1 MTSTNTATTAVHD
14 ACRRLGSVR
23 IAAAGTALGAAV
35 VLLAIGRAEARHEV
49 LVVLGTLGFLL
60 AGCGYLLRWRVTGNA
75 TTRSVGAGL
84 LLVGLSR
91 PAGVVTGAL
100 VENAGPAL
108 PAAAH
113 LAVASAAAAIVLRA
127 FPGAGSRRR
136 PVTAGLLATSLAGAA
151 AVGLGTAVPALARPA
166 TASACLGLAT
176 LWGATAVAAW
186 RSDQLSTGHRRSA
199 QALAVVALSL
209 SAIAALAA
217 LPTLLPGTAGM
228 VALVRDVGT
237 AAAAGA
243 AALAAGRRLTD
254 ALGGQERYV
263 AGLLEQLAGHERQLQ
278 QARACLHDAR
288 AAVAGVRAAG
298 AAVQRCT
305 AAAQTGLRSDLE
317 ASIAAELARLER
329 LLRLPDRAPRMRSTD
344 LDGLLR
350 PLVVSHRERG
360 LRLRWQPTGAG
371 PVSVDGDALA
381 VVVGNLLGNALV
393 HAPGALCTVTVAVGD
408 ALTVT
413 VADDGPGLG
422 AGRRAAAFEAGERGA
437 SSPGEGLGLAI
448 SRDLARRHGGDLV
461 AADAPVGCRFVL
473 TLPLGPAPA
482 VPPVVPPAVPRP
494 RIPVGDHLPLASRPD
509 PSVAAS

>member
-1 MTSTNTATTAVHD
+1 MTSTNTATAAVRD
-14 ACRRLGSVR
+14 ACRRLGAVR

-35 VLLAIGRAEARHEV
+35 VLLALGRAEARHEV

-60 AGCGYLLRWRVTGNA
+60 AGCGHLLRWRVTGNA

-91 PAGVVTGAL
+91 PAAVVTGAL
-100 VENAGPAL
+100 VEGAGPAL

-113 LAVASAAAAIVLRA
+113 LAVASTAAAIVLRA

-136 PVTAGLLATSLAGAA
+136 PVTAGLLAVALTAAA
-151 AVGLGTAVPALARPA
+151 AVALGAAVPGIARPA
-166 TASACLGLAT
+166 AAGACLALAA

-209 SAIAALAA
+209 SGIAALAA
-217 LPTLLPGTAGM
+217 LPTLVPGVAAT
-228 VALVRDVGT
+228 VALVRDVGS

-243 AALAAGRRLTD
+243 ATLAAARRLTD
-254 ALGGQERYV
+254 ALGGQERYL

-288 AAVAGVRAAG
+288 AAVAGVRAG
-298 AAVQRCT
+298 SAAVQRCT
-305 AAAQTGLRSDLE
+305 APSQAALRADLE
-317 ASIAAELARLER
+317 SSVAAELARLER
-329 LLRLPDRAPRMRSTD
+329 LLRLPDQASRVRSTD

-393 HAPGALCTVTVAVGD
+393 HAPGALCTVTVEVGD
-408 ALTVT
+408 ALSVI

-422 AGRRAAAFEAGERGA
+422 AGRRAAAFEAGERGT

-448 SRDLARRHGGDLV
+448 SRDLARRHGGELV
-461 AADAPVGCRFVL
+461 AVDAAVGCRFVL
-473 TLPLGPAPA
+473 TLPLRPAPA
-482 VPPVVPPAVPRP
+482 VPPVVPTALPRP
-494 RIPVGDHLPLASRPD
+494 RIPVEDHLSLAPRPA